1 MLVENDKDDMVG
13 QCMKESGLI
22 EVSDFNVRYFE
33 SEVFVNYSIKNFL
46 QLEILRE
53 QEEYF
58 DLSGSFVNWSK
69 T

>member
-1 MLVENDKDDMVG
+1 MENDKDDMVG

>member
-22 EVSDFNVRYFE
+22 EISDFNVRYFE